1 MSLATRCPSCGTV
14 FRVVQDQLKV
24 SEGWVRCGRCDAVFN
39 ALEGLFDLE
48 RDAPPA
54 WTPTP
59 VPHPVAAAS
68 VPEAAHSE
76 TPHDSRSPDAPS
88 AEAAHAAQ
96 VPSDHAGSAS
106 DAPPDPPWS
115 QVNLAPADV
124 PAPTPTPSPSPSPSS
139 TPNFLREANRNP
151 RWVGKRARFVTWVAT
166 ALLLAG
172 LMVQAIHHFRNTLSA
187 RWPIAKT
194 MLTTWCHAVG
204 CTVGAARRIED
215 INVENSALTRVAGPD
230 SFRLAVALRN
240 RGQMMLALP
249 SLELSLTDS
258 DGQLLARRALE
269 PGDFRNGM
277 ATIAPGAEAA
287 LQLTLATG
295 NPRVAGY
302 TVEIFY
308 P

>member
-48 RDAPPA
+48 RDTPPDWAPE
-54 WTPTP
+54 P
-59 VPHPVAAAS
+59 VPRPVQAAS
-68 VPEAAHSE
+68 APTAARLE
-76 TPHDSRSPDAPS
+76 TPHDSRPPDGLS
-88 AEAAHAAQ
+88 AEAAHASQ
-96 VPSDHAGSAS
+96 VPSDSAGSAS
-106 DAPPDPPWS
+106 DGPANEPWS
-115 QVNLAPADV
+115 QVNLAPADA
-124 PAPTPTPSPSPSPSS
+124 PAPTAVPTPTP
-139 TPNFLREANRNP
+139 TPQFLREVHRYP
-151 RWVGKRARFVTWVAT
+151 QWVGKRARLVTWVVT

-172 LMVQAIHHFRNTLSA
+172 LMVQAAHHFRDSLST
-187 RWPIAKT
+187 RSPIART
-194 MLTTWCHAVG
+194 ILTTWCNAIG
-204 CTVGAARRIED
+204 CTVGSARSIED
-215 INVENSALTRVAGPD
+215 INVENSALTRAAGPD
-230 SFRLAVALRN
+230 SYTLVVAMRN
-240 RGQMMLALP
+240 RSQMMLALP

-258 DGQLLARRALE
+258 NGQLLARRALR
-269 PGDFRNGM
+269 PGDFRNSM
-277 ATIAPGAEAA
+277 ATIAPGAVAE